1 MGSTGEADRKRR
13 HFNSIPPTAVASK
26 KQPFLP
32 ISEEKKLDAAV
43 LQFQNQKLVQK
54 LEAQKVE
61 CSTLENKFL
70 QLKEKQKPYDS
81 TLKAVNKSWEA
92 LITDLESR
100 SIHTR
105 KSSGQDVGHTP
116 NVKDGPPSY
125 TENAFLSRLME
136 TGATESSSSNNCTEQ
151 IKEDREH
158 TVSAKTGNIL
168 NNIIVAI
175 DDLWCL
181 KDGLY
186 AAVRKE
192 LQNDGSCRQ
201 LAELES
207 EVKNLRFAIADV
219 HLNHRSL
226 ARELQSHRDIDAK
239 NKAELKRLKGELES
253 AVAELQESN
262 CKLATLKAERDATKG
277 AFFPFL
283 NLGSKHVSGD
293 KVKDKHIDLH
303 EMESAL
309 KELLVIPFFL
319 LSYLVKFLKLKV
331 DAMIYLSC
339 QEQASSRLTE
349 LKGLHEERIQILQR
363 LSNLQ
368 VEKDNLAWREKEL
381 SIKNDIAD
389 VFQRSLAVANSRA
402 SHLGAEIQRQVD
414 DRKRIE
420 AKLEEASR
428 EPGRTEIIADFKSLL
443 SSFPEAMS
451 LMQSQLG
458 KYKEAAVDIHSLR
471 ADVLSLSSILD
482 RKAKEI
488 ENLSVRS
495 TDQVTQMHKLQAM
508 VQDLKDSDGE
518 LKLILEMYR
527 REFTDSSDILE
538 ARDSEFKEWAHVQSL
553 KSGLDEHNL
562 ELRVKTANEAEAI
575 SQQKLAAA
583 EAEIAEL
590 RHKLEASKRDK
601 SRLTDSLKAKI
612 EENEAYLSEIES
624 IGQAYDDMQTQNQQ
638 LLQQITE
645 RDDYNIK
652 APRFL
657 NSLTPPIISRMRLVL
672 EGLRAKQLQDTLL
685 LEKHN
690 MEKEIQQASTSL
702 DFYNMKAARI
712 EDQLRFCSD
721 QVQKLG
727 EERFQKSVSL
737 ENTQKRLSDMRRSS
751 HQAKESLEDSQ
762 LKIEKSR
769 AALVEL
775 QIEIERE
782 RFKKKRLEEELEV
795 ARRKVVHLRAK
806 TEGNLMVERLQQELR
821 EYREILKCS
830 ICLDRPK
837 EIIPFFRLLLQNA
850 TISSATLVCIKS
862 PKVVTA
868 SVRSSHQNWLS
879 MRFDPHLTCL
889 HCHHTYEHS
898 QVPYSTLNA
907 KYITIFKG
915 ICRVMNK
922 YRKQQ
927 RQNYLESQD
936 RLVRICKI
944 CSRPKLY
951 EPNWLNPRC
960 RLIGQGRSPYI
971 QSLATWAKHLERT
984 RNNLKRKSAQGKTPS
999 AMGTNTSLNREAI
1012 PKQDTKGR
1020 QRKTQ
1025 KRRQID
1031 FLKEERISNPQ
1042 GCSHSAFHIQGKKVC
1057 KALQQSDIML
1067 VQNHLPA
1074 TMRPQAAAG
1083 NTTKT
1088 RRHGKQKER
1097 AFTGEPPPEEG
1108 DYTAPGGAS

>member
-13 HFNSIPPTAVASK
+13 HFNSISPPAVASK

-61 CSTLENKFL
+61 YSTLENKFL
-70 QLKEKQKPYDS
+70 QVKEKQKPYDS

-168 NNIIVAI
+168 HNIIVAI

-226 ARELQSHRDIDAK
+226 ARELQSHRDSDAK

-277 AFFPFL
+277 AFFPVL

-309 KELLVIPFFL
+309 KELL
-319 LSYLVKFLKLKV
+319 
-331 DAMIYLSC
+331 
-339 QEQASSRLTE
+339 EQASSRLTE
-349 LKGLHEERIQILQR
+349 LKGLHEERIQILQQ
-363 LSNLQ
+363 LSNLQNTLKSVKCISSSKVYLLVRDQLEKSKSEVFLHQDLFEKLQ

-414 DRKRIE
+414 ERKRLE

-428 EPGRTEIIADFKSLL
+428 EPGRAEIIADFKSLL

-451 LMQSQLG
+451 SMQSQLG

-471 ADVLSLSSILD
+471 ADVQSLSSILD

-538 ARDSEFKEWAHVQSL
+538 ARDSEFKAWAHVQSL
-553 KSGLDEHNL
+553 KSCLDEHNL

-590 RHKLEASKRDK
+590 RHRLEASKRDK

-624 IGQAYDDMQTQNQQ
+624 IEQAYDDMQTQNQQ

-652 APRFL
+652 
-657 NSLTPPIISRMRLVL
+657 LVL

-737 ENTQKRLSDMRRSS
+737 ENTQKRLSDMKRSS

-762 LKIEKSR
+762 FKIEKSR
-769 AALVEL
+769 AALVEF

-782 RFKKKRLEEELEV
+782 RFKKKRIEEELEV
-795 ARRKVVHLRAK
+795 VRRKVVHLRAK
-806 TEGNLMVERLQQELR
+806 TEGNSMIERLQQELR

-837 EIIPFFRLLLQNA
+837 EVVITKCYHLFCNPCVHKITESRHRKCP
-850 TISSATLVCIKS
+850 VCA
-862 PKVVTA
+862 A
-868 SVRSSHQNWLS
+868 SFGANDVK
-879 MRFDPHLTCL
+879 P
-889 HCHHTYEHS
+889 
-898 QVPYSTLNA
+898 V
-907 KYITIFKG
+907 YI
-915 ICRVMNK
+915 
-922 YRKQQ
+922 
-927 RQNYLESQD
+927 
-936 RLVRICKI
+936 
-944 CSRPKLY
+944 
-951 EPNWLNPRC
+951 
-960 RLIGQGRSPYI
+960 
-971 QSLATWAKHLERT
+971 
-984 RNNLKRKSAQGKTPS
+984 
-999 AMGTNTSLNREAI
+999 
-1012 PKQDTKGR
+1012 
-1020 QRKTQ
+1020 
-1025 KRRQID
+1025 
-1031 FLKEERISNPQ
+1031 
-1042 GCSHSAFHIQGKKVC
+1042 
-1057 KALQQSDIML
+1057 
-1067 VQNHLPA
+1067 
-1074 TMRPQAAAG
+1074 
-1083 NTTKT
+1083 
-1088 RRHGKQKER
+1088 
-1097 AFTGEPPPEEG
+1097 
-1108 DYTAPGGAS
+1108 

>member
-13 HFNSIPPTAVASK
+13 HFNSISPTAVASK

-61 CSTLENKFL
+61 YSTLENKFL

-151 IKEDREH
+151 IKADREH

-168 NNIIVAI
+168 HNIIVAI

-277 AFFPFL
+277 AFFPVL

-309 KELLVIPFFL
+309 KELL
-319 LSYLVKFLKLKV
+319 
-331 DAMIYLSC
+331 
-339 QEQASSRLTE
+339 EQASSRLTE
-349 LKGLHEERIQILQR
+349 LKGLHEERIQILQQ
-363 LSNLQ
+363 LSNLQNTLKSVKCISSSKVFLLVRDQLEKSKSEVFFHQDLFEKLQ

-451 LMQSQLG
+451 SMQNQLG

-471 ADVLSLSSILD
+471 ADVQSLSSILN
-482 RKAKEI
+482 RKAKDI

-538 ARDSEFKEWAHVQSL
+538 ARDSEFKAWAHVQSL
-553 KSGLDEHNL
+553 KSCLDEHNL

-652 APRFL
+652 
-657 NSLTPPIISRMRLVL
+657 LVL

-762 LKIEKSR
+762 FKIERSR
-769 AALVEL
+769 AALLEL

-782 RFKKKRLEEELEV
+782 RFKKKRIEEELEV
-795 ARRKVVHLRAK
+795 ARRKVVHLQAK
-806 TEGNLMVERLQQELR
+806 TEGNSMIERLQEELR

-837 EIIPFFRLLLQNA
+837 EVVITKCYHLFCNPCVHKVTENRHRKCP
-850 TISSATLVCIKS
+850 VCA
-862 PKVVTA
+862 A
-868 SVRSSHQNWLS
+868 SFGANDVK
-879 MRFDPHLTCL
+879 P
-889 HCHHTYEHS
+889 
-898 QVPYSTLNA
+898 V
-907 KYITIFKG
+907 YI
-915 ICRVMNK
+915 
-922 YRKQQ
+922 
-927 RQNYLESQD
+927 
-936 RLVRICKI
+936 
-944 CSRPKLY
+944 
-951 EPNWLNPRC
+951 
-960 RLIGQGRSPYI
+960 
-971 QSLATWAKHLERT
+971 
-984 RNNLKRKSAQGKTPS
+984 
-999 AMGTNTSLNREAI
+999 
-1012 PKQDTKGR
+1012 
-1020 QRKTQ
+1020 
-1025 KRRQID
+1025 
-1031 FLKEERISNPQ
+1031 
-1042 GCSHSAFHIQGKKVC
+1042 
-1057 KALQQSDIML
+1057 
-1067 VQNHLPA
+1067 
-1074 TMRPQAAAG
+1074 
-1083 NTTKT
+1083 
-1088 RRHGKQKER
+1088 
-1097 AFTGEPPPEEG
+1097 
-1108 DYTAPGGAS
+1108 

>member
-54 LEAQKVE
+54 LEAQEVE

-116 NVKDGPPSY
+116 NVKDGLPSY

-277 AFFPFL
+277 AFFPVL

-309 KELLVIPFFL
+309 KELL
-319 LSYLVKFLKLKV
+319 
-331 DAMIYLSC
+331 
-339 QEQASSRLTE
+339 EQASSRLTE
-349 LKGLHEERIQILQR
+349 LKGLHEERIQILQQ
-363 LSNLQ
+363 LSNLQNTLKSVKCISSSKVYLLVRDQLEKSKSEVFLHQDLFEKLQ

-414 DRKRIE
+414 ERKRIE

-451 LMQSQLG
+451 SMQSQLG

-538 ARDSEFKEWAHVQSL
+538 ARDSEFKAWAHVQSL
-553 KSGLDEHNL
+553 KSCLDEHNL

-590 RHKLEASKRDK
+590 RHKLDASKRDK

-612 EENEAYLSEIES
+612 EENVAYLSEIES

-652 APRFL
+652 
-657 NSLTPPIISRMRLVL
+657 LVL

-837 EIIPFFRLLLQNA
+837 EVSLIMIYNIAYSYGLFDSVLDTVFCLACFLHLFPNLLIDYSVLQVVITKCYHLFCNPCVHKI
-850 TISSATLVCIKS
+850 TESRHRKCPVCA
-862 PKVVTA
+862 A
-868 SVRSSHQNWLS
+868 SFGANDVK
-879 MRFDPHLTCL
+879 P
-889 HCHHTYEHS
+889 
-898 QVPYSTLNA
+898 V
-907 KYITIFKG
+907 YI
-915 ICRVMNK
+915 
-922 YRKQQ
+922 
-927 RQNYLESQD
+927 
-936 RLVRICKI
+936 
-944 CSRPKLY
+944 
-951 EPNWLNPRC
+951 
-960 RLIGQGRSPYI
+960 
-971 QSLATWAKHLERT
+971 
-984 RNNLKRKSAQGKTPS
+984 
-999 AMGTNTSLNREAI
+999 
-1012 PKQDTKGR
+1012 
-1020 QRKTQ
+1020 
-1025 KRRQID
+1025 
-1031 FLKEERISNPQ
+1031 
-1042 GCSHSAFHIQGKKVC
+1042 
-1057 KALQQSDIML
+1057 
-1067 VQNHLPA
+1067 
-1074 TMRPQAAAG
+1074 
-1083 NTTKT
+1083 
-1088 RRHGKQKER
+1088 
-1097 AFTGEPPPEEG
+1097 
-1108 DYTAPGGAS
+1108 

>member
-13 HFNSIPPTAVASK
+13 HFNSISPTAVASK

-61 CSTLENKFL
+61 YSTLENKFL

-168 NNIIVAI
+168 HNIIVAI

-277 AFFPFL
+277 AFFPVL

-309 KELLVIPFFL
+309 KELL
-319 LSYLVKFLKLKV
+319 
-331 DAMIYLSC
+331 
-339 QEQASSRLTE
+339 EQASSRLTE
-349 LKGLHEERIQILQR
+349 LKGLHEERIQILQQ
-363 LSNLQ
+363 LSNLQNTLKSVKCISSSKVFLLVRDQLEKSKSEVFLHQDLFEKLQ

-451 LMQSQLG
+451 SMQNQLG

-471 ADVLSLSSILD
+471 ADVQSLSSILN
-482 RKAKEI
+482 RKAKDI

-538 ARDSEFKEWAHVQSL
+538 ARDSEFKAWAHVQSL
-553 KSGLDEHNL
+553 KSCLDEHNL

-652 APRFL
+652 HP
-657 NSLTPPIISRMRLVL
+657 
-672 EGLRAKQLQDTLL
+672 
-685 LEKHN
+685 
-690 MEKEIQQASTSL
+690 
-702 DFYNMKAARI
+702 
-712 EDQLRFCSD
+712 
-721 QVQKLG
+721 
-727 EERFQKSVSL
+727 
-737 ENTQKRLSDMRRSS
+737 
-751 HQAKESLEDSQ
+751 
-762 LKIEKSR
+762 
-769 AALVEL
+769 
-775 QIEIERE
+775 
-782 RFKKKRLEEELEV
+782 
-795 ARRKVVHLRAK
+795 
-806 TEGNLMVERLQQELR
+806 
-821 EYREILKCS
+821 
-830 ICLDRPK
+830 
-837 EIIPFFRLLLQNA
+837 
-850 TISSATLVCIKS
+850 
-862 PKVVTA
+862 VVT
-868 SVRSSHQNWLS
+868 SY
-879 MRFDPHLTCL
+879 
-889 HCHHTYEHS
+889 HCQPCT
-898 QVPYSTLNA
+898 
-907 KYITIFKG
+907 
-915 ICRVMNK
+915 
-922 YRKQQ
+922 
-927 RQNYLESQD
+927 
-936 RLVRICKI
+936 
-944 CSRPKLY
+944 
-951 EPNWLNPRC
+951 
-960 RLIGQGRSPYI
+960 
-971 QSLATWAKHLERT
+971 
-984 RNNLKRKSAQGKTPS
+984 
-999 AMGTNTSLNREAI
+999 
-1012 PKQDTKGR
+1012 
-1020 QRKTQ
+1020 
-1025 KRRQID
+1025 
-1031 FLKEERISNPQ
+1031 
-1042 GCSHSAFHIQGKKVC
+1042 
-1057 KALQQSDIML
+1057 
-1067 VQNHLPA
+1067 
-1074 TMRPQAAAG
+1074 
-1083 NTTKT
+1083 
-1088 RRHGKQKER
+1088 
-1097 AFTGEPPPEEG
+1097 
-1108 DYTAPGGAS
+1108 

>member
-13 HFNSIPPTAVASK
+13 HFNSISPTAVASK

-61 CSTLENKFL
+61 YSTLENKFL

-168 NNIIVAI
+168 HNIIVAI

-277 AFFPFL
+277 AFFPVL

-303 EMESAL
+303 EMKSAL
-309 KELLVIPFFL
+309 KELL
-319 LSYLVKFLKLKV
+319 
-331 DAMIYLSC
+331 
-339 QEQASSRLTE
+339 EQASSRLTE
-349 LKGLHEERIQILQR
+349 LKGLHEERIQILQQ
-363 LSNLQ
+363 LSNLQNTLKSVKCISSSKVFLLVRDQLEKSKSEVFLHQDLFEKLQ

-451 LMQSQLG
+451 SMQNQLG

-471 ADVLSLSSILD
+471 ADVQSLSSILN
-482 RKAKEI
+482 RKAKDI

-495 TDQVTQMHKLQAM
+495 TDQVSQMHKLQAM

-538 ARDSEFKEWAHVQSL
+538 ARDSEFKAWAHVQSL
-553 KSGLDEHNL
+553 KSCLDEHNL

-652 APRFL
+652 VVITKCYHLFCNPCVHKVTENRHRKCPVCA
-657 NSLTPPIISRMRLVL
+657 
-672 EGLRAKQLQDTLL
+672 
-685 LEKHN
+685 
-690 MEKEIQQASTSL
+690 ASFGAN
-702 DFYNMKAARI
+702 DVKP
-712 EDQLRFCSD
+712 
-721 QVQKLG
+721 V
-727 EERFQKSVSL
+727 
-737 ENTQKRLSDMRRSS
+737 
-751 HQAKESLEDSQ
+751 
-762 LKIEKSR
+762 
-769 AALVEL
+769 
-775 QIEIERE
+775 
-782 RFKKKRLEEELEV
+782 
-795 ARRKVVHLRAK
+795 
-806 TEGNLMVERLQQELR
+806 
-821 EYREILKCS
+821 
-830 ICLDRPK
+830 
-837 EIIPFFRLLLQNA
+837 
-850 TISSATLVCIKS
+850 
-862 PKVVTA
+862 
-868 SVRSSHQNWLS
+868 
-879 MRFDPHLTCL
+879 
-889 HCHHTYEHS
+889 
-898 QVPYSTLNA
+898 
-907 KYITIFKG
+907 YI
-915 ICRVMNK
+915 
-922 YRKQQ
+922 
-927 RQNYLESQD
+927 
-936 RLVRICKI
+936 
-944 CSRPKLY
+944 
-951 EPNWLNPRC
+951 
-960 RLIGQGRSPYI
+960 
-971 QSLATWAKHLERT
+971 
-984 RNNLKRKSAQGKTPS
+984 
-999 AMGTNTSLNREAI
+999 
-1012 PKQDTKGR
+1012 
-1020 QRKTQ
+1020 
-1025 KRRQID
+1025 
-1031 FLKEERISNPQ
+1031 
-1042 GCSHSAFHIQGKKVC
+1042 
-1057 KALQQSDIML
+1057 
-1067 VQNHLPA
+1067 
-1074 TMRPQAAAG
+1074 
-1083 NTTKT
+1083 
-1088 RRHGKQKER
+1088 
-1097 AFTGEPPPEEG
+1097 
-1108 DYTAPGGAS
+1108 

>member
-13 HFNSIPPTAVASK
+13 HFNSISPTAVASK

-61 CSTLENKFL
+61 YSTLENKFL

-168 NNIIVAI
+168 HNIIVAI

-277 AFFPFL
+277 AFFPVL

-303 EMESAL
+303 EMKSAL
-309 KELLVIPFFL
+309 KELL
-319 LSYLVKFLKLKV
+319 
-331 DAMIYLSC
+331 
-339 QEQASSRLTE
+339 EQASSRLTE
-349 LKGLHEERIQILQR
+349 LKGLHEERIQILQQ
-363 LSNLQ
+363 LSNLQNTLKSVKCISSSKVFLLVRDQLEKSKSEVFLHQDLFEKLQ

-451 LMQSQLG
+451 SMQNQLG

-471 ADVLSLSSILD
+471 ADVQSLSSILN
-482 RKAKEI
+482 RKAKDI

-495 TDQVTQMHKLQAM
+495 TDQVSQMHKLQAM

-538 ARDSEFKEWAHVQSL
+538 ARDSEFKAWAHVQSL
-553 KSGLDEHNL
+553 KSCLDEHNL

-652 APRFL
+652 
-657 NSLTPPIISRMRLVL
+657 LVL

-751 HQAKESLEDSQ
+751 HQVKESLEDSQ
-762 LKIEKSR
+762 FKIERSR
-769 AALVEL
+769 AALLEL

-782 RFKKKRLEEELEV
+782 RFKKKRIEEELEV
-795 ARRKVVHLRAK
+795 ARRKVVHLQAK
-806 TEGNLMVERLQQELR
+806 TEGNSMIERLQEELR

-837 EIIPFFRLLLQNA
+837 EYLKHI
-850 TISSATLVCIKS
+850 TV
-862 PKVVTA
+862 
-868 SVRSSHQNWLS
+868 SV
-879 MRFDPHLTCL
+879 
-889 HCHHTYEHS
+889 
-898 QVPYSTLNA
+898 
-907 KYITIFKG
+907 
-915 ICRVMNK
+915 
-922 YRKQQ
+922 
-927 RQNYLESQD
+927 
-936 RLVRICKI
+936 
-944 CSRPKLY
+944 
-951 EPNWLNPRC
+951 
-960 RLIGQGRSPYI
+960 
-971 QSLATWAKHLERT
+971 
-984 RNNLKRKSAQGKTPS
+984 
-999 AMGTNTSLNREAI
+999 
-1012 PKQDTKGR
+1012 
-1020 QRKTQ
+1020 
-1025 KRRQID
+1025 
-1031 FLKEERISNPQ
+1031 
-1042 GCSHSAFHIQGKKVC
+1042 
-1057 KALQQSDIML
+1057 
-1067 VQNHLPA
+1067 
-1074 TMRPQAAAG
+1074 
-1083 NTTKT
+1083 
-1088 RRHGKQKER
+1088 
-1097 AFTGEPPPEEG
+1097 
-1108 DYTAPGGAS
+1108 

>member
-26 KQPFLP
+26 KEPFLP

-277 AFFPFL
+277 AFFPVL

-309 KELLVIPFFL
+309 KELL
-319 LSYLVKFLKLKV
+319 
-331 DAMIYLSC
+331 
-339 QEQASSRLTE
+339 EQASSRLTE

-363 LSNLQ
+363 LSNLQNALKSVKCISSSKVYLLVRDQLEKSKSEVFLHQDLFEKLQ

-414 DRKRIE
+414 ERKRIE

-451 LMQSQLG
+451 SMQSQLG

-538 ARDSEFKEWAHVQSL
+538 ARDSEFKAWAHVQSL

-652 APRFL
+652 
-657 NSLTPPIISRMRLVL
+657 LVL

-837 EIIPFFRLLLQNA
+837 EG
-850 TISSATLVCIKS
+850 
-862 PKVVTA
+862 
-868 SVRSSHQNWLS
+868 
-879 MRFDPHLTCL
+879 
-889 HCHHTYEHS
+889 YE
-898 QVPYSTLNA
+898 
-907 KYITIFKG
+907 
-915 ICRVMNK
+915 
-922 YRKQQ
+922 
-927 RQNYLESQD
+927 
-936 RLVRICKI
+936 
-944 CSRPKLY
+944 
-951 EPNWLNPRC
+951 
-960 RLIGQGRSPYI
+960 
-971 QSLATWAKHLERT
+971 
-984 RNNLKRKSAQGKTPS
+984 
-999 AMGTNTSLNREAI
+999 
-1012 PKQDTKGR
+1012 
-1020 QRKTQ
+1020 
-1025 KRRQID
+1025 QI
-1031 FLKEERISNPQ
+1031 
-1042 GCSHSAFHIQGKKVC
+1042 
-1057 KALQQSDIML
+1057 
-1067 VQNHLPA
+1067 
-1074 TMRPQAAAG
+1074 
-1083 NTTKT
+1083 
-1088 RRHGKQKER
+1088 
-1097 AFTGEPPPEEG
+1097 
-1108 DYTAPGGAS
+1108 